1 MKRFRPIL
9 LCLVVVSF
17 FLLTGFKANTSKH
30 EPKTKSQL
38 LEEVRKPLDLSV
50 PNRALSFE
58 EMPEQ
63 LTIVQ
68 SRLPQA
74 IDSGSS
80 TKMSTLELQ
89 GKVIATQQQEV
100 EKLKTADGAGIVINL
115 HH

>member
-1 MKRFRPIL
+1 MKYFRPTL
-9 LCLVVVSF
+9 LCLAVFSF

-30 EPKTKSQL
+30 EPRTKSQL
-38 LEEVRKPLDLSV
+38 LEEVKKPLDLSV

-58 EMPEQ
+58 EVPEQ
-63 LTIVQ
+63 LTFAQ

-74 IDSGSS
+74 LDSESS
-80 TKMSTLELQ
+80 TKNSTLELQ

>member
-1 MKRFRPIL
+1 MKHFRPFL
-9 LCLVVVSF
+9 QCLVVVSF

-30 EPKTKSQL
+30 ESKTKSQL
-38 LEEVRKPLDLSV
+38 LEEVKKPLDLTV

-58 EMPEQ
+58 EVSEQ

-74 IDSGSS
+74 LDSESS
-80 TKMSTLELQ
+80 TKISTLELQ

-100 EKLKTADGAGIVINL
+100 EKLRTADGAGIVINL